1 MTKIEKTT
9 RHRSICKTVRVKVL
23 TCFGLGTLFIFLLNQ
38 ENFSVNKLL
47 LQASISTPTSAVV
60 VPDDCLPDLKGTKVL
75 ALGCHLYGNL
85 GDEMETTPF
94 LKELKRCGVLTT
106 GVTGIEMNSPKLHTS
121 SVREQVLFDN
131 IVTYKDNEFL
141 NPDNYHAV
149 IFAPGPWNVEFF
161 ERDAWKNRIDIFFG
175 GSFMD
180 RNVTRMGE
188 IITKIS
194 KPSLVVTRE
203 KESMKK
209 FEEATKPFDFDTK
222 LMLSGDLSHSLEFS
236 EATMEYWKRDWK
248 RQNLVGKKL
257 VFVRSNNQMNY
268 KVLPEERKF
277 QVEAL
282 DGENVTLDV
291 DDVILATSAAVPEEG
306 DIAYFDMIK
315 VAWQG
320 FFRPEQIQLLD
331 NVEKMWALISSSDE
345 VITDRCEFSF
355 FLHDYL
361 AILKIH
367 SHIAFCN
374 NQDHPAVSAH
384 RLGKPFT
391 VMRYD
396 LESIKV
402 TGAKEVA
409 ATTTTEEVR
418 ELNTKALRALQ
429 ETLVMLKKKNHELV
443 EDKSAQT

>member
-1 MTKIEKTT
+1 MAKIDKTT
-9 RHRSICKTVRVKVL
+9 RHRFIFKTVRVKVL

-38 ENFSVNKLL
+38 ANFSINKLL

-106 GVTGIEMNSPKLHTS
+106 GVTGIVKNSPKLDTS

-131 IVTYKDNEFL
+131 IVTYEDNEFL

-222 LMLSGDLSHSLEFS
+222 FMLSGDLSHSLEFS

-257 VFVRSNNQMNY
+257 VFVRANNQMNY
-268 KVLPEERKF
+268 KVLPKERKF
-277 QVEAL
+277 QVVTL
-282 DGENVTLDV
+282 DGESVTLDV
-291 DDVILATSAAVPEEG
+291 DDVILATSAAIPEEG

-315 VAWQG
+315 VEWQE
-320 FFRPEQIQLLD
+320 FFRPEQFQLLD
-331 NVEKMWALISSSDE
+331 NVENMWALISVSDE
-345 VITDRCEFSF
+345 VITDR
-355 FLHDYL
+355 Y
-361 AILKIH
+361 
-367 SHIAFCN
+367 
-374 NQDHPAVSAH
+374 HPAVAAH
-384 RLGKPFT
+384 RLGKPLT
-391 VMRYD
+391 VMRYGH
-396 LESIKV
+396 EMTKMAGV
-402 TGAKEVA
+402 KEVV
-409 ATTTTEEVR
+409 ATKTAEELR
-418 ELNTKALRALQ
+418 ELNTEALRALQ

-443 EDKSAQT
+443 DESAQTY

>member
-1 MTKIEKTT
+1 MTNIDKTT
-9 RHRSICKTVRVKVL
+9 RHRMTTCITVRFKVL
-23 TCFGLGTLFIFLLNQ
+23 TCFGLVGTLFILLLNQ
-38 ENFSVNKLL
+38 SNSSINIVP
-47 LQASISTPTSAVV
+47 LQASITSTPTSAVL

-75 ALGCHLYGNL
+75 ALGCHLNGNL

-194 KPSLVVTRE
+194 QPSLVVTRE

-248 RQNLVGKKL
+248 RQNLVGKNL
-257 VFVRSNNQMNY
+257 CLSG
-268 KVLPEERKF
+268 P
-277 QVEAL
+277 
-282 DGENVTLDV
+282 
-291 DDVILATSAAVPEEG
+291 I
-306 DIAYFDMIK
+306 IK
-315 VAWQG
+315 
-320 FFRPEQIQLLD
+320 
-331 NVEKMWALISSSDE
+331 
-345 VITDRCEFSF
+345 
-355 FLHDYL
+355 
-361 AILKIH
+361 
-367 SHIAFCN
+367 
-374 NQDHPAVSAH
+374 
-384 RLGKPFT
+384 
-391 VMRYD
+391 
-396 LESIKV
+396 
-402 TGAKEVA
+402 
-409 ATTTTEEVR
+409 
-418 ELNTKALRALQ
+418 
-429 ETLVMLKKKNHELV
+429 
-443 EDKSAQT
+443 